1 MNSQFSPSRLG
12 SNDETPGHEDTRPS
26 LPEKSIGQL
35 ISEANN
41 LSPDQIEEIL
51 AYQRQNGVRFGEAAV
66 ALGMAKADDVLWA
79 LAQQFHYPYASES
92 SKNKLN
98 PELVVGNAPFTD
110 QAEAFRTIRSH
121 LIMKIYSSDGP
132 RPALAIVSPDP
143 GDGKTYFAANLAVAF
158 SQLPGRTLLI
168 DANMRNPR
176 IQELFNLPERS
187 GGLSSILSGRA
198 ASGVIQAVKELP
210 NLFVLPVGPTPPNPL
225 ELLER
230 PAFDLLMRELK
241 TKFDRIIVDTPAA
254 SQGTDG
260 AVIAA
265 RCGAVLLL
273 SSQNKSRMPALNE
286 LVKTIGMSP
295 AKIVGAIVNEY
306 QG

>member
-1 MNSQFSPSRLG
+1 MTSPFSPSRLG
-12 SNDETPGHEDTRPS
+12 PVDEANEFDKTQPS
-26 LPEKSIGQL
+26 PPEKSIGQL

-41 LSPDQIEEIL
+41 LSPEQIEEIL
-51 AYQRQNGVRFGEAAV
+51 AYQRNNGVRFGEAAV
-66 ALGMAKADDVLWA
+66 ALGLAKTDDVLWA
-79 LAQQFHYPYASES
+79 LAQQFHYPYGNEH
-92 SKNKLN
+92 KGRLN
-98 PELVVGNAPFTD
+98 PELVVGAAPFTD

-121 LIMKIYSSDGP
+121 LIMKVYSQEGP
-132 RPALAIVSPDP
+132 RPAIAVLSADP

-176 IQELFNLPERS
+176 IHDLFNLPDRS
-187 GGLSSILSGRA
+187 GGLSSILSGRT
-198 ASGVIQAVKELP
+198 ASKVIQAVKELP

-230 PAFDLLMRELK
+230 PAFDLLMRELR

-260 AVIAA
+260 PVIAA
-265 RCGAVLLL
+265 RCGAALLL
-273 SSQNKSRMPALNE
+273 TSQNKSRMPVLNE
-286 LVKTIGMSP
+286 LIKVVNMSS

-306 QG
+306 EGS

>member
-1 MNSQFSPSRLG
+1 MSSPFSPSRLG
-12 SNDETPGHEDTRPS
+12 PVDEGLEFQNTQPP
-26 LPEKSIGQL
+26 LPEKSIGEL

-41 LSPDQIEEIL
+41 LSPAQIEQIL
-51 AYQRQNGVRFGEAAV
+51 GYQRENGVRFGEAAV
-66 ALGMAKADDVLWA
+66 ALGMADTDDVLWA
-79 LAQQFHYPYASES
+79 LAQQFHYPYATEG
-92 SKNKLN
+92 KTALD
-98 PELVVGNAPFTD
+98 PELVVAVSPFNE

-121 LIMKIYSSDGP
+121 LIMKVYSTEGA
-132 RPALAIVSPDP
+132 RPAIAVLSPDS
-143 GDGKTYFAANLAVAF
+143 GDGRTYFAANLAVAF

-176 IQELFNLPERS
+176 LHELFKLPDRS
-187 GGLSSILSGRA
+187 GGLSSILSGRS
-198 ASGVIQAVKELP
+198 ASKVIQAVKELP
-210 NLFVLPVGPTPPNPL
+210 NLFVLPVGATPPNPL

-241 TKFDRIIVDTPAA
+241 TRFDRIIVDTPAA

-273 SSQNKSRMPALNE
+273 SSQNKSRMPALYE
-286 LVKTIGMSP
+286 LTKTVSMSS
-295 AKIVGAIVNEY
+295 ARIVGAIVNEF
-306 QG
+306 GA

>member
-1 MNSQFSPSRLG
+1 MTSPFSPSRLG
-12 SNDETPGHEDTRPS
+12 PVDENLEFQNTQPP
-26 LPEKSIGQL
+26 LPEKSIGEL

-41 LSPDQIEEIL
+41 LSPAQIEQIL
-51 AYQRQNGVRFGEAAV
+51 GYQRENGVRFGEAAV
-66 ALGMAKADDVLWA
+66 ALGMADTDDVLWA
-79 LAQQFHYPYASES
+79 LAQQFHYPYANEGKS
-92 SKNKLN
+92 SLD
-98 PELVVGNAPFTD
+98 PELVVGVSPFSD

-121 LIMKIYSSDGP
+121 LIMKVYSTEGP
-132 RPALAIVSPDP
+132 RPAIAVLSPDS
-143 GDGKTYFAANLAVAF
+143 GDGRTYFAANLAVAF

-176 IQELFNLPERS
+176 LHELFKLPDRS
-187 GGLSSILSGRA
+187 GGLSSILSGRS
-198 ASGVIQAVKELP
+198 ASKVIQAVKELP
-210 NLFVLPVGPTPPNPL
+210 NLFVLPVGATPPNPL

-241 TKFDRIIVDTPAA
+241 TRFDRIIVDTPAA

-273 SSQNKSRMPALNE
+273 SSQNKSRMPALYE
-286 LVKTIGMSP
+286 LTKTVGMSS
-295 AKIVGAIVNEY
+295 ARIVGAIVNEF
-306 QG
+306 GG

>member
-1 MNSQFSPSRLG
+1 MKSHFSPSRLG
-12 SNDETPGHEDTRPS
+12 PIDESDDFPDTQAAP
-26 LPEKSIGQL
+26 LEKSIGQL

-41 LSPDQIEEIL
+41 LSTDQIEQIL
-51 AYQRQNGVRFGEAAV
+51 SYQKDNGVRFGEAAV
-66 ALGMAKADDVLWA
+66 ALGLAKTDDVLWA
-79 LAQQFHYPYASES
+79 LAQQFHYPYASEGRNS
-92 SKNKLN
+92 LN

-121 LIMKIYSSDGP
+121 LIMRVYSSEGP
-132 RPALAIVSPDP
+132 RPAIAVLSPDS
-143 GDGKTYFAANLAVAF
+143 GDGKTYFSANLAVAF

-168 DANMRNPR
+168 DANLRNPR
-176 IQELFNLPERS
+176 MHELFTLQNRS
-187 GGLSSILSGRA
+187 GGLSSILSGRT
-198 ASGVIQAVKELP
+198 ASKVIQPVKDLP
-210 NLFVLPVGPTPPNPL
+210 NLFVLPAGPTPPNPL

-265 RCGAVLLL
+265 RCGAVLLV
-273 SSQNKSRMPALNE
+273 SSQNKSRMPALSE
-286 LVKTIGMSP
+286 QVKLVGMSS

-306 QG
+306 GG

>member
-1 MNSQFSPSRLG
+1 MTTPFSSSRLG
-12 SNDETPGHEDTRPS
+12 PADDASEFQETQPAP
-26 LPEKSIGQL
+26 PEKSIGQI

-41 LSPDQIEEIL
+41 LGPEQIEQIL
-51 AYQRQNGVRFGEAAV
+51 FYQRENGVRFGEAAV
-66 ALGMAKADDVLWA
+66 ALGMANTDDVLWA
-79 LAQQFHYPYASES
+79 LAQQFHYPYANEGKSTI
-92 SKNKLN
+92 NR
-98 PELVVGNAPFTD
+98 ELVVGAAPFTE

-121 LIMKIYSSDGP
+121 LIMKVYSSEGA
-132 RPALAIVSPDP
+132 RPAIAVLSPDS
-143 GDGKTYFAANLAVAF
+143 GDGRTFFAANLAVAF

-176 IQELFNLPERS
+176 LHELFNLPDRS
-187 GGLSSILSGRA
+187 GGLSSILSGRT
-198 ASGVIQAVKELP
+198 ASKVIQAVKELP

-230 PAFDLLMRELK
+230 PAFDMLMRELK

-273 SSQNKSRMPALNE
+273 SSQNKSRVPALHE
-286 LVKTIGMSP
+286 LIKTINMSS
-295 AKIVGAIVNEY
+295 AKIIGAIVNEFE
-306 QG
+306 G